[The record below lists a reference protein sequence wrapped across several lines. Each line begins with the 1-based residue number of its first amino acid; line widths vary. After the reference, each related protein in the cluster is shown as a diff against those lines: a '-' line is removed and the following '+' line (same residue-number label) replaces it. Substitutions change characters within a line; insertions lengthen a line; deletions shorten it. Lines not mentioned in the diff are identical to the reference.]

1 MSGSTAAA
9 VAATPVTSN
18 GASLTL
24 DAKGKPDAR
33 RRTMV
38 IVEKTLNADGLS
50 AGGTNGVANGK
61 DLSHTIRGES
71 VIERPKDYSKLKKR
85 LIASSTVSPRRKKAV
100 PKPEKPKWQTVLSV
114 LTKNCLLLAALLWL
128 GQTVWRWSY
137 SIGDNANS
145 PFASLDYESRIYD
158 VEASIKETAKML
170 QVQLDVVDKKIG
182 SEIGIVTR
190 ELLKQAEEKGA
201 LVEEE
206 LKKLEAKT
214 DSLDKSLG
222 ELKDKGLLSR
232 EEFEKL
238 LNGLDDSNI
247 NLDLDQIRAFAR
259 DIVQKEIEKHAAD
272 GLGRVDYALASGG
285 AKVVRHSEP
294 YGFGKGN
301 SWFAKGHNGVH
312 ANAHKMLEP
321 SFGEPGQ
328 CFPLQGSSGFVELRL
343 RTGIIPEAVTLEHVA
358 KVRVGSHLMLLITSF
373 SFCKLLVAKL
383 RRKANKW
390 YIGNRLALC
399 EAKKRTLLTLSDFKR
414 HSSACLGAR
423 ARRGPSASFNVQAA
437 RFKEAPLG
445 RSLEP
450 RHWVLR
456 ASDRFKPSN
465 RTSFLGLVRLY
476 LRYLLLVTSPNPNL
490 TCDSTADI
498 SSLLSL
504 SLSLP
509 LSVAAAAAVATLR
522 CRCRC
527 SPLPLSASA
536 AAALR
541 CHCRC
546 ALLPLPLPL
555 STTGAAAIAFR
566 CCCSQ
571 TVASHSRLSSHYNS
585 ASHLALMYTMS
596 NRNFKH
602 NKLTFML
609 TLVKSITSSAK
620 QQIRNILSS
629 APKDCRVS
637 AWFESPDEDPSSNI
651 KKIVMLTE
659 FSYDLEKSNAQTFD
673 VEVGDAGVVIN
684 TVRLDF
690 TSNHGSSAL
699 TCIYRFRVHGHEPSS
714 PAAMGL
720 QG

>member
-50 AGGTNGVANGK
+50 AGGTNGVAIGK

-85 LIASSTVSPRRKKAV
+85 LIASSTGSPRRKKAV

-170 QVQLDVVDKKIG
+170 QVQLDVVDKKLG

-201 LVEEE
+201 LFEEE

-358 KVRVGSHLMLLITSF
+358 KVSHIIYCSQYRTVQVFRSGLGTGTVRYTERYTQVYRVLLQCYSA
-373 SFCKLLVAKL
+373 LLQYT
-383 RRKANKW
+383 RT
-390 YIGNRLALC
+390 GNRRSAYQQPVGPVHT
-399 EAKKRTLLTLSDFKR
+399 ARTGCDFKR
-414 HSSACLGAR
+414 HSGVRLGAW

-437 RFKEAPLG
+437 RFKEAPPG

-450 RHWVLR
+450 RHRVLR
-456 ASDRFKPSN
+456 ASDRFNLGN
-465 RTSFLGLVRLY
+465 RTNFLGLVRLY
-476 LRYLLLVTSPNPNL
+476 LP
-490 TCDSTADI
+490 
-498 SSLLSL
+498 
-504 SLSLP
+504 
-509 LSVAAAAAVATLR
+509 
-522 CRCRC
+522 
-527 SPLPLSASA
+527 
-536 AAALR
+536 
-541 CHCRC
+541 
-546 ALLPLPLPL
+546 
-555 STTGAAAIAFR
+555 
-566 CCCSQ
+566 
-571 TVASHSRLSSHYNS
+571 
-585 ASHLALMYTMS
+585 
-596 NRNFKH
+596 
-602 NKLTFML
+602 
-609 TLVKSITSSAK
+609 
-620 QQIRNILSS
+620 
-629 APKDCRVS
+629 
-637 AWFESPDEDPSSNI
+637 
-651 KKIVMLTE
+651 
-659 FSYDLEKSNAQTFD
+659 
-673 VEVGDAGVVIN
+673 
-684 TVRLDF
+684 
-690 TSNHGSSAL
+690 
-699 TCIYRFRVHGHEPSS
+699 
-714 PAAMGL
+714 
-720 QG
+720 

>member
-201 LVEEE
+201 LFEEE

-238 LNGLDDSNI
+238 LNDLDDSNI

-301 SWFAKGHNGVH
+301 TWFAKGHNGVH

-358 KVRVGSHLMLLITSF
+358 KVRFFLFPTAHIYFSH
-373 SFCKLLVAKL
+373 KL
-383 RRKANKW
+383 RLWILVEQSNINLPITNNSW
-390 YIGNRLALC
+390 
-399 EAKKRTLLTLSDFKR
+399 
-414 HSSACLGAR
+414 ACMRVQHLPAMMTQCHNM
-423 ARRGPSASFNVQAA
+423 SCFNSFFIYSHVGFHTAMTTI
-437 RFKEAPLG
+437 E
-445 RSLEP
+445 
-450 RHWVLR
+450 
-456 ASDRFKPSN
+456 
-465 RTSFLGLVRLY
+465 
-476 LRYLLLVTSPNPNL
+476 LLLCCFNS
-490 TCDSTADI
+490 CF
-498 SSLLSL
+498 
-504 SLSLP
+504 LP
-509 LSVAAAAAVATLR
+509 VCLEAW
-522 CRCRC
+522 
-527 SPLPLSASA
+527 
-536 AAALR
+536 AL
-541 CHCRC
+541 HE
-546 ALLPLPLPL
+546 
-555 STTGAAAIAFR
+555 I
-566 CCCSQ
+566 
-571 TVASHSRLSSHYNS
+571 
-585 ASHLALMYTMS
+585 
-596 NRNFKH
+596 
-602 NKLTFML
+602 
-609 TLVKSITSSAK
+609 
-620 QQIRNILSS
+620 IR
-629 APKDCRVS
+629 
-637 AWFESPDEDPSSNI
+637 
-651 KKIVMLTE
+651 
-659 FSYDLEKSNAQTFD
+659 
-673 VEVGDAGVVIN
+673 
-684 TVRLDF
+684 
-690 TSNHGSSAL
+690 
-699 TCIYRFRVHGHEPSS
+699 
-714 PAAMGL
+714 
-720 QG
+720 

>member
-1 MSGSTAAA
+1 MSGSTPAA

-18 GASLTL
+18 GASPTL

-85 LIASSTVSPRRKKAV
+85 LMASSTVSPRQKKAV
-100 PKPEKPKWQTVLSV
+100 PKPRKPKWQTVLSV

-128 GQTVWRWSY
+128 GQIVWRWSY

-201 LVEEE
+201 LFEEE

-238 LNGLDDSNI
+238 LNELKNSNSLDDSNI

-285 AKVVRHSEP
+285 AKVVRHSQP

-358 KVRVGSHLMLLITSF
+358 
-373 SFCKLLVAKL
+373 
-383 RRKANKW
+383 N
-390 YIGNRLALC
+390 
-399 EAKKRTLLTLSDFKR
+399 
-414 HSSACLGAR
+414 
-423 ARRGPSASFNVQAA
+423 
-437 RFKEAPLG
+437 
-445 RSLEP
+445 
-450 RHWVLR
+450 
-456 ASDRFKPSN
+456 
-465 RTSFLGLVRLY
+465 
-476 LRYLLLVTSPNPNL
+476 
-490 TCDSTADI
+490 
-498 SSLLSL
+498 
-504 SLSLP
+504 
-509 LSVAAAAAVATLR
+509 SVAYDR
-522 CRCRC
+522 
-527 SPLPLSASA
+527 
-536 AAALR
+536 
-541 CHCRC
+541 
-546 ALLPLPLPL
+546 
-555 STTGAAAIAFR
+555 
-566 CCCSQ
+566 
-571 TVASHSRLSSHYNS
+571 
-585 ASHLALMYTMS
+585 
-596 NRNFKH
+596 
-602 NKLTFML
+602 
-609 TLVKSITSSAK
+609 
-620 QQIRNILSS
+620 SS

-659 FSYDLEKSNAQTFD
+659 FSYDLEKSNAQTFE
-673 VEVGDAGVVIN
+673 VEVGDAGVIN

-720 QG
+720 QA